1 LLPWVAV
8 NNCESFEFV
17 WRERRPAS
25 FLFPSSVQLCSLLR
39 HGYFLFFSFVVWRA
53 IFGGNTHQENPH
65 TPHPPTPTVHNGT
78 PTPRMADEE
87 VMGDGSSSQRS
98 DSDIDRTKNQ
108 FSLNLL
114 QSSWQKNSP
123 TRSWLTWT
131 CRLIINA
138 RSFENG
144 HVIFFLYYPNPS
156 HPYDYEKI
164 IKYDVENIEGVAQV
178 IHSMMQLSEGASSK
192 EAQIQ
197 LCDSQS
203 GAYMF
208 EEPVVGLWKFK
219 DVDSDDVV
227 PRLKSIL
234 KTLLVRI

>member
-1 LLPWVAV
+1 MSAP
-8 NNCESFEFV
+8 
-17 WRERRPAS
+17 
-25 FLFPSSVQLCSLLR
+25 
-39 HGYFLFFSFVVWRA
+39 
-53 IFGGNTHQENPH
+53 I
-65 TPHPPTPTVHNGT
+65 
-78 PTPRMADEE
+78 
-87 VMGDGSSSQRS
+87 
-98 DSDIDRTKNQ
+98 
-108 FSLNLL
+108 
-114 QSSWQKNSP
+114 
-123 TRSWLTWT
+123 
-131 CRLIINA
+131 
-138 RSFENG
+138 ENG